1 MEWEKQKL
9 LVELEIEKI
18 KIEMES
24 LSKWVWFLQAC
35 FLLTVSATVSE
46 AYRSGTTVW
55 SISGTFLTVLT
66 LLDLLINFRKLA
78 KLKDRIELFK
88 QALERSL

>member
-24 LSKWVWFLQAC
+24 LSKWIWFLQAC
-35 FLLTVSATVSE
+35 FLLTVSATVSVF
-46 AYRSGTTVW
+46 YKNHYK
-55 SISGTFLTVLT
+55 
-66 LLDLLINFRKLA
+66 LDLWISFAFFLSLILLADLLWNFRKLS
-78 KLKDRIELFK
+78 KLKDRTNSFK
-88 QALERSL
+88 LEE